1 MAWSVYGWQARVRQ
15 CKDTVRIVF
24 NGVRQRHLL
33 GFVEYSV
40 FEFLAARGEALE
52 LREAKLLLEL
62 LDALSELL
70 VAGLEF
76 ADIGENFG
84 WQTGSGIV

>member
-40 FEFLAARGEALE
+40 
-52 LREAKLLLEL
+52 
-62 LDALSELL
+62 
-70 VAGLEF
+70 
-76 ADIGENFG
+76 
-84 WQTGSGIV
+84 

>member
-1 MAWSVYGWQARVRQ
+1 M
-15 CKDTVRIVF
+15 
-24 NGVRQRHLL
+24 L

-52 LREAKLLLEL
+52 LREAKQLLEL
-62 LDALSELL
+62 LDAGLQFA

-76 ADIGENFG
+76 ADIGDDFG
-84 WQTGSGIV
+84 RHTGGGIVG